1 MNRILY
7 FFLFIT
13 NLCVSSYGQDTTS
26 VSITRFEGL
35 PSNIKV
41 YKTYIDSKNLIWLS
55 TSNGLYEISADG
67 SKNVHYLKGT
77 QVVDY
82 VQDRNGQG
90 YAASKN
96 NITQISTNKS
106 FEIPLQG
113 VQIKDIDYY
122 SGEIWVGT
130 DQGLFQVAPA
140 SGKINHFTVKNSKL
154 PSNQINFVHA
164 DRNKVVWL
172 GTNSGYVRIV
182 NNKWDVE
189 DKNTKMLATSENAEG
204 QWIISEK
211 DMFLISKF
219 NRLFPVQLAENQYK
233 GTIND
238 FVLDSKGRIYIASD
252 ILVRYDPYQ
261 EKIEQFTADAAML
274 SKATTSLAC
283 DKNDNIWIGTG
294 GAGFYKLL
302 FGDIALEQLNASIIL
317 ENPVSCPGASDA
329 LIKVATS
336 GGHKPYQYAWSKTGI
351 TASTAQNLKAGE
363 YMVTVTDRY
372 NTMAVASI
380 VIEEPLPLQITVT
393 DRKRVSAAQAQDG
406 SADIEIFGGTGDMQ
420 IKWSNGQMGKNL
432 KKVNSGTYQVTV
444 TDANGCYETAAVII
458 DKEKFIPELE
468 ITKVSVGQTLRINE
482 LNFEADSSR
491 ITVSNFEVLME
502 VFEFLSKNMQVI
514 VEIGGHTNTIPPHE
528 YCDKL
533 STERA
538 RNVAEFLYSKGI
550 SPERVYY
557 KGYGKRQPL
566 TTSESIQ
573 GRLRNQRVEI
583 KILSL

>member
-1 MNRILY
+1 MNRI
-7 FFLFIT
+7 FIVFL
-13 NLCVSSYGQDTTS
+13 LLSGLSLKQYAQDTAS

-41 YKTYIDSKNLIWLS
+41 FKTYIDAKNLIWLS

-67 SKNVHYLKGT
+67 SKNIHYLKGT
-77 QVVDY
+77 QIFDY

-96 NITQISTNKS
+96 RITQVSTNKS
-106 FEIPLQG
+106 FELPVPG
-113 VQIKDIDYY
+113 VQIKDIDYFA
-122 SGEIWVGT
+122 GEIWAGT
-130 DQGLFQVAPA
+130 DQGLFQIAPVT
-140 SGKINHFTVKNSKL
+140 GKISHFTVKNSKL

-164 DRNKVVWL
+164 DKNKVVWL

-182 NNKWDVE
+182 NDKWDVE
-189 DKNTKMLATSENAEG
+189 DKNIKMLATSENEEG

-219 NRLFPVQLAENQYK
+219 NRLFPVQLEENQYK

-261 EKIEQFTADAAML
+261 EKIEQFTSDAAML

-302 FGDIALEQLNASIIL
+302 FGDIALEQLNASILL
-317 ENPVSCPGASDA
+317 EKPVSCPGAADA
-329 LIKVATS
+329 VVKVATS
-336 GGHKPYQYAWSKTGI
+336 GGHKPYQYTWSVADITTG
-351 TASTAQNLKAGE
+351 TAQNLKAGE
-363 YMVTVTDRY
+363 YMVTVTDKY
-372 NTMAVASI
+372 NTSAIASI
-380 VIEEPLPLQITVT
+380 LIEEPLPLQIAIT
-393 DRKRVSAAQAQDG
+393 DRQRVSGAQAQDG
-406 SADIEIFGGTGDMQ
+406 SADIEISGGTGDIQ
-420 IKWSNGQMGKNL
+420 IRWSNGQMGKNL
-432 KKVNSGTYQVTV
+432 KKVSSGTYQVTA
-444 TDANGCYETAAVII
+444 TDANGCNETASVTI
-458 DKEKFIPELE
+458 DKEKFIPDLE
-468 ITKVSVGQTLRINE
+468 ISRVTVGQTLRINE

-491 ITVSNFEVLME
+491 ITASNYEVLQE
-502 VFEFLSKNMQVI
+502 VFDFLSKNPQVN

-538 RNVAEFLYSKGI
+538 KNVAEFLYSKGI
-550 SPERVYY
+550 AQARVSY

-566 TTSESIQ
+566 TPSESLQ

-583 KILSL
+583 KILAL

>member
-1 MNRILY
+1 MYKIIFVLLILTGLS
-7 FFLFIT
+7 FEQKA
-13 NLCVSSYGQDTTS
+13 QDTTS

-41 YKTYIDSKNLIWLS
+41 FKTYIDGKNLIWLS

-77 QVVDY
+77 QVFDY
-82 VQDRNGQG
+82 VQDLNGQG

-96 NITQISTNKS
+96 KITQINTNKS
-106 FEIPLQG
+106 FELPVAG
-113 VQIKDIDYY
+113 VQIKDIEYY
-122 SGEIWVGT
+122 GGEIWAGT
-130 DQGLFQVAPA
+130 DQGLFQVAPV
-140 SGKINHFTVKNSKL
+140 SGKISHVTVKNSKL
-154 PSNQINFVHA
+154 LSNQINFVHA
-164 DRNKVVWL
+164 DRHKVMWL
-172 GTNSGYVRIV
+172 GTNNGYVRIA
-182 NNKWDVE
+182 NDKWDVE
-189 DKNTKMLATSENAEG
+189 DKNIRMLATSENAEG

-219 NRLFPVQLAENQYK
+219 NRLFPVKLEENQYK
-233 GTIND
+233 GNIND

-302 FGDIALEQLNASIIL
+302 FGDIALEQLNASILL
-317 ENPVSCPGASDA
+317 EKPVSCKGTSDA
-329 LIKVATS
+329 TVKVATS
-336 GGHKPYQYAWSKTGI
+336 GGHKPYQYTWSVPEVTSN
-351 TASTAQNLKAGE
+351 TVQNLRAGE
-363 YMVTVTDRY
+363 YMVTVTDKY
-372 NTMAVASI
+372 NTTAAASI
-380 VIEEPLPLQITVT
+380 IIEDPLPLVITVT
-393 DRKRVSAAQAQDG
+393 DRKRVSGAQAQDG
-406 SADIEIFGGTGDMQ
+406 SADIEISGGTGDIQ
-420 IKWSNGQMGKNL
+420 IRWSNGQMGKNL
-432 KKVNSGTYQVTV
+432 KKVNSGTYQVTA
-444 TDANGCYETAAVII
+444 TDVNGCNEAISVVI
-458 DKEKFIPELE
+458 DKEKFIPDLE

-491 ITVSNFEVLME
+491 ITASNYEVIQE
-502 VFEFLSKNMQVI
+502 VFDFLSKNPQVT

-538 RNVAEFLYSKGI
+538 RNVAEFLYNKGI
-550 SPERVYY
+550 SPERVAY
-557 KGYGKRQPL
+557 KGYGKREPL
-566 TTSESIQ
+566 T
-573 GRLRNQRVEI
+573 
-583 KILSL
+583 